1 MALNCLCGG
10 IQPSPQNS
18 WYPGC
23 KHHKTDQ
30 QSQQSERPALGGLIR
45 RVLTTGVYRVGSTP
59 VCKSHQDRK
68 NSCEYLVVY
77 FPHTVNKPLQE
88 QDKDPRQD
96 RNHFGSVSNC
106 KQYQRDNKKSEKS
119 LKKQKWR
126 EPLKQ
131 CHRTGWRHKKLIWS
145 FRQVFIV
152 IKSVTWYQKKQ
163 IIEGIDNSEQTGSAG
178 RDYPGIVNPICEL
191 LLHSPSSR

>member
-1 MALNCLCGG
+1 MQAFGRF
-10 IQPSPQNS
+10 
-18 WYPGC
+18 
-23 KHHKTDQ
+23 T
-30 QSQQSERPALGGLIR
+30 R
-45 RVLTTGVYRVGSTP
+45 RILTTGVYRVGSTP

-119 LKKQKWR
+119 LKKPKWR

-131 CHRTGWRHKKLIWS
+131 CHRTGRRHKKRIS
-145 FRQVFIV
+145 SVRQVFRV
-152 IKSVTWYQKKQ
+152 IKYVTWHPNKEN
-163 IIEGIDNSEQTGSAG
+163 IVGS
-178 RDYPGIVNPICEL
+178 D
-191 LLHSPSSR
+191 

>member
-1 MALNCLCGG
+1 M
-10 IQPSPQNS
+10 
-18 WYPGC
+18 YPDC
-23 KHHKTDQ
+23 KHHKTDLH
-30 QSQQSERPALGGLIR
+30 SQQSYRPALGGFIR
-45 RVLTTGVYRVGSTP
+45 IVLTTGVYRVGSTP

-96 RNHFGSVSNC
+96 RNHFGSVANC

-126 EPLKQ
+126 EHLKPR
-131 CHRTGWRHKKLIWS
+131 HPTGRGDKKKI
-145 FRQVFIV
+145 
-152 IKSVTWYQKKQ
+152 
-163 IIEGIDNSEQTGSAG
+163 
-178 RDYPGIVNPICEL
+178 
-191 LLHSPSSR
+191 